1 MGPEKE
7 RSEDLPQPLIEA
19 LKSAHR
25 PVPMITARV
34 DREISEMARRHF
46 SVLRRPTRV
55 PRPAWTAMVAMA
67 ATVLIAVFVV
77 QLQPPNPDQSAL
89 YTDIDRSGRIDIA
102 DVLALARAQEPG
114 ERSQAELD
122 AFASRIVS
130 LKRAGEAS

>member
-1 MGPEKE
+1 MGPEKA

-19 LKSAHR
+19 LKAADR

-46 SVLRRPTRV
+46 SVRRQPAGV
-55 PRPAWTAMVAMA
+55 PRTAWAAMAAIA
-67 ATVLIAVFVV
+67 ATVLIVAFVV
-77 QLQPPNPDQSAL
+77 QLQPPGPGQAAL
-89 YTDIDRSGRIDIA
+89 YADIDRSGRIDIA
-102 DVLALARAQEPG
+102 DVLALARAQGPG

-130 LKRAGEAS
+130 LKRAGDAS

>member
-19 LKSAHR
+19 LKSADR

-46 SVLRRPTRV
+46 SARRQPTRV
-55 PRPAWTAMVAMA
+55 PRPAWAAMVAMA
-67 ATVLIAVFVV
+67 ATILIAVVVV
-77 QLQPPNPDQSAL
+77 QLQPPGPDQSAL
-89 YTDIDRSGRIDIA
+89 YADIDRSGRIDIA
-102 DVLALARAQEPG
+102 DVLALARAQVPG

-130 LKRAGEAS
+130 LKRAGETS